1 MTALVHWDV
10 CTRGTSVNGLVE
22 MLLLPCGACREC
34 ERNDGTW
41 RTMNDASDIDSVTCP
56 ACLRVYM
63 ERRG

>member
-1 MTALVHWDV
+1 MSWYRL
-10 CTRGTSVNGLVE
+10 SE
-22 MLLLPCGACREC
+22 REPPYDAY